1 MHTLCVDLYPYAYFV
16 CGSVSMHD
24 SPIVPKAKLVQ
35 RMISGL
41 LEAVTM
47 YTMYICDM
55 YISSLAAGAPID
67 IFYTE

>member
-1 MHTLCVDLYPYAYFV
+1 
-16 CGSVSMHD
+16 MHD

-47 YTMYICDM
+47 YTMYVCDM
-55 YISSLAAGAPID
+55 YISSPAAGAPID